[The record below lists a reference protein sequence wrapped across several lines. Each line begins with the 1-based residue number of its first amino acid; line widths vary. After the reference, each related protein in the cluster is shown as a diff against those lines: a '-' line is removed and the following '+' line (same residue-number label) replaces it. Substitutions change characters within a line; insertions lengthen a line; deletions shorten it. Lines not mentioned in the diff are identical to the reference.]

1 MRVAA
6 VVAALL
12 LSGCASSAPAPL
24 EGFTPPGLTEDSP
37 GWDCRIHGN
46 RVCGP
51 GNDQGVAPGDYRE
64 GVK

>member
-12 LSGCASSAPAPL
+12 LSGCASSVAA
-24 EGFTPPGLTEDSP
+24 PGLTEDSP

-51 GNDQGVAPGDYRE
+51 GNAQGVAPGDYS
-64 GVK
+64 